1 MSSGKYANNR
11 DSVVDPQAP
20 SWSSDVF
27 ELKKDLKN
35 KALNI
40 VAEMFP
46 QKIAALTNFIETS
59 SLLNYEVSEVRQALV
74 FPVSA
79 ATRIT
84 TNSTS
89 EISTDIENSAPITKK
104 RKLETDKVQPVH
116 DASMPK
122 EESHAHVASNKIVTE
137 VLDSLKKE
145 LLILL
150 EYLST
155 VKLWI
160 QLNVPRIEDGNNFG
174 VGIQEEVLNE
184 LGRAEDAAFTAIDAM
199 TKYYMTRA
207 RLVAKW
213 LKHPAVEDYRQ
224 AVTELDEKE
233 YIDLRL
239 AWKDLRNNYA
249 VLYDMILKNFE
260 KIVRPRSSD
269 KTASLY

>member
-1 MSSGKYANNR
+1 
-11 DSVVDPQAP
+11 
-20 SWSSDVF
+20 VF

-79 ATRIT
+79 ATRIN

-104 RKLETDKVQPVH
+104 RKLETDKVMFSPRLCVLFHFSVQPVH